1 MQQLPTYGEQ
11 TMLGVVVCV
20 GSGVQW
26 MYQLPKKCSNMQEWN
41 RVQDACYI
49 QCTTTGSSDITNY
62 TVLNGDLHA
71 LYTPNYKTEMSKQI
85 QWHALTNNWD
95 VVESLPSLG
104 LQDQCIVTDE
114 QQYITNKWAEHLENI
129 KIWFK

>member
-1 MQQLPTYGEQ
+1 M
-11 TMLGVVVCV
+11 
-20 GSGVQW
+20 
-26 MYQLPKKCSNMQEWN
+26 
-41 RVQDACYI
+41 QDACYI

-62 TVLNGDLHA
+62 TVLNGDLYTPNTNGA

-129 KIWFK
+129 KI